1 MISLPNPTNKMT
13 LTQDQLSKIVQL
25 YAERVVDN
33 MDVRDLC
40 AFVIDTICDNMI
52 DYNESEL
59 MEELSHYYDDDELEE
74 LVESVTQDAQSV

>member
-1 MISLPNPTNKMT
+1 MSLTNDQISKLV
-13 LTQDQLSKIVQL
+13 LS

-40 AFVIDTICDNMI
+40 AFAIDTICDNMT

-59 MEELSHYYDDDELEE
+59 MEELSHYYDEDELNE
-74 LVESVTQDAQSV
+74 LVESVTQEQSN

>member
-25 YAERVVDN
+25 YAERVVDS

-40 AFVIDTICDNMI
+40 AFAIDTICDNMI

-59 MEELSHYYDDDELEE
+59 MGELSDYYDDDELQE
-74 LVESVTQDAQSV
+74 LVESVTSTDQN

>member
-13 LTQDQLSKIVQL
+13 LTQDQLYKL
-25 YAERVVDN
+25 TLMYAERVVDN

-40 AFVIDTICDNMI
+40 AFAIDTIVDNMD

-59 MEELSHYYDDDELEE
+59 MEELSHYYDDEE
-74 LVESVTQDAQSV
+74 LQELIEEVTQTV

>member
-1 MISLPNPTNKMT
+1 MSLSN
-13 LTQDQLSKIVQL
+13 DQLRSLIAA

-40 AFVIDTICDNMI
+40 AFAIDTICDNMT

-59 MEELSHYYDDDELEE
+59 MEELSHYYDDDELNE
-74 LVESVTQDAQSV
+74 LIESVTVD

>member
-13 LTQDQLSKIVQL
+13 LTNDQLSKLVL
-25 YAERVVDN
+25 AYAERVVDN

-40 AFVIDTICDNMI
+40 AFAIDTIVDNMI

-59 MEELSHYYDDDELEE
+59 MEELSHYYDDEELQE
-74 LVESVTQDAQSV
+74 LVESVANVDS